1 MSRYDARFWRQVPSG
16 GFSSRAVPAAAC
28 ASGDEH
34 TRATPSGVAPSSGA
48 SMTFNGRSTALARSA
63 ERVDRAPPRLA
74 LVEISPTSPPHGS
87 FRPRGSGCDLFD
99 GLREGRDASPSRG
112 LALSQLL
119 TIRLSALYQPA
130 LKTLT
135 RPVTQYR

>member
-1 MSRYDARFWRQVPSG
+1 MLNASHAARCTAWQGVRSHPVP
-16 GFSSRAVPAAAC
+16 
-28 ASGDEH
+28 
-34 TRATPSGVAPSSGA
+34 VAPVGECSIPQPG
-48 SMTFNGRSTALARSA
+48 L
-63 ERVDRAPPRLA
+63 L
-74 LVEISPTSPPHGS
+74 TSEPDGS
-87 FRPRGSGCDLFD
+87 FRPRGSGRDLFD

-130 LKTLT
+130 LKPLT